1 MVLQRRGAARN
12 ADSKAALR
20 DGRQE
25 GRSVSDTEWQSE
37 SQAPVVPEKAT
48 QGAETQRRDW
58 SWVEATVWNERM
70 LAALGNGVRGGK
82 WFSLIDKVY
91 RQQTLKAAWHKVKGN
106 AGAAGVDGQSVKQF
120 GWRAESYLAELEQA
134 LKAEEYQPEPI
145 KRVEIPKAGG
155 KMRPLGIPAVKDR
168 IVQTA
173 LKLVIE
179 PIFEREFEESSYGFR
194 PQRSAKDALRE
205 VDELIRQGYSHVVD
219 ADLESF
225 FDTIPHAALIR
236 QIEERIS
243 DGRVLELIGLF
254 LSQDIIHG
262 MKRWTPTGGTPQGA
276 VISPLL
282 ANVYLHPLDRQM
294 KQQGYR
300 MVRYADDFVVLCRT
314 AQQAQA
320 VLEEVKSW
328 VEQNGLRLNA
338 DKTHVGDCRQAGQ
351 GFEFLGYRFEAGQRW
366 VRPKSFKALRER
378 IRVKTQRTRGD
389 SLAKIIEDLNPML
402 RGWFNYFKQAHPL
415 VHEMMDGFIRRRLR
429 ALLPKQEKRPGRGR
443 CLDDQRR
450 WPNAFFATQGL
461 FTMITARELA
471 SQSR

>member
-1 MVLQRRGAARN
+1 M
-12 ADSKAALR
+12 
-20 DGRQE
+20 
-25 GRSVSDTEWQSE
+25 SDTEWQSE

-145 KRVEIPKAGG
+145 KRVEKPKAGG

-225 FDTIPHAALIR
+225 FDTIPHAALMR

-282 ANVYLHPLDRQM
+282 ANIYLHPLDRQM

-429 ALLPKQEKRPGRGR
+429 ALLRKQEKRPGRGR